1 MPILAIC
8 KSDERRITVKG
19 VIQTDLVIANEFI
32 EIAKDFVSLHVI
44 EIGWNGTKAKSFC
57 SLRITPA
64 TFSNTACCSPCVV
77 LTCRCKQS
85 LRESMGTGD

>member
-44 EIGWNGTKAKSFC
+44 EIG
-57 SLRITPA
+57 
-64 TFSNTACCSPCVV
+64 
-77 LTCRCKQS
+77 
-85 LRESMGTGD
+85 